1 MEEVCLISSSAWDL
15 YSLFFYRKMMTK
27 ALHLFICAQVQD
39 MFDVEYYIGAYKVSI
54 AGAIFHLNEVPISLA
69 YAISHVIIFMLF
81 NHKGCR
87 EAYCWNE
94 KNSLNCNFSH

>member
-1 MEEVCLISSSAWDL
+1 
-15 YSLFFYRKMMTK
+15 
-27 ALHLFICAQVQD
+27 
-39 MFDVEYYIGAYKVSI
+39 
-54 AGAIFHLNEVPISLA
+54 
-69 YAISHVIIFMLF
+69 MLF